1 MLVPI
6 IEYGSPILRKQSC
19 SVEKGDNL
27 EELSE
32 NLFDKVKE
40 KHGVGLAAPQI
51 GILKRVFVIDTSS
64 LKERNDVVEKYE
76 KIFLNPEIIWKSSK
90 EECFTEGCLSIPGIA
105 EEVMRPEKIRIS
117 YLDMSFNKIEEELD
131 GVKSRIFQHEY
142 DHLEGVLFID
152 KLSHLRREFLA
163 TRLNEIKN
171 AKNNTLWI
179 KNIQFPKLN
188 YQTLKTFFWL
198 HQAKAE

>member
-6 IEYGSPILRKQSC
+6 IAYGSPILRKQSC

-32 NLFDKVKE
+32 NLFDTVKE

-51 GILKRVFVIDTSS
+51 GILKRVFVIDTSF
-64 LKERNDVVEKYE
+64 LTEKNGEIERYE
-76 KIFLNPEIIWKSSK
+76 KAFLNPKIIWESPNEVS
-90 EECFTEGCLSIPGIA
+90 FTEGCLSIPGIN
-105 EEVMRPEKIRIS
+105 EEVMRPEKIRVS

-142 DHLEGVLFID
+142 DHLDGVLFID
-152 KLSHLRREFLA
+152 KLSYLRRKFLS
-163 TRLNEIKN
+163 TKLNEIKN
-171 AKNNTLWI
+171 SKNTTLWI

-188 YQTLKTFFWL
+188 YRTLKTLSWL
-198 HQAKAE
+198 YRVKAE